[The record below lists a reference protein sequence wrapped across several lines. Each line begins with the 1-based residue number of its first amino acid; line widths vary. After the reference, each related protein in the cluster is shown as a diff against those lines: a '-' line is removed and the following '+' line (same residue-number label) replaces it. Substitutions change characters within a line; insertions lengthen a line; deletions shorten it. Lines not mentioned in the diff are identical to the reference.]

1 MDDRSPRFMVE
12 LSGRRIDDRSP
23 RSMLELASSSPM
35 PISAAR
41 ARPGRMLLTVA
52 DGGTTLGEL

>member
-1 MDDRSPRFMVE
+1 MVE

-52 DGGTTLGEL
+52 DEGTTLGEL